1 MIRIKKPLLAPDRL
15 LVQGAA
21 ADFQNRHDYDTN
33 ANDYINLV
41 VEFDI
46 LPGIYGHATVKKA
59 LKDAQKDKCCF
70 CEKEQKDEYGAVEH
84 YRPKMGFKQEKSDPL
99 IKPGYFWLG
108 YTWDNLLFVCSRCN
122 SAEFKGNRFPL
133 KAGSIRAR
141 SHNDDLYYEKPY
153 LINPAKTNPRR
164 HIFFRN
170 EFVKFRSIYGK
181 QTINICGLD
190 RAALNDKRRDLIDDL
205 KYKIIIVKA
214 AHLLNPNDVREAKD
228 FLIKAQK
235 SESKFSATA
244 IDFIRDSGIVLT

>member
-1 MIRIKKPLLAPDRL
+1 MIKIKKTLIAPDRL
-15 LVQGAA
+15 LIQGAA
-21 ADFQNRHDYDTN
+21 ADLQNRIDYDTDPN
-33 ANDYINLV
+33 VYINLT

-46 LPGIYGHATVKKA
+46 LPGIYGHSSVKKA
-59 LKDAQKDKCCF
+59 LKDAQKNKCCF

-84 YRPKMGFKQEKSDPL
+84 YRPKLGFKQEKEDAL

-133 KAGSIRAR
+133 KNGSIRAR
-141 SHNDDLYYEKPY
+141 SHNDELRYEKPY
-153 LINPAKTNPRR
+153 LINPAKTNPRK
-164 HIFFRN
+164 HIYFEN

-214 AHLLNPNDVREAKD
+214 AHLLNPSDVSDAKRS
-228 FLIKAQK
+228 LLQAQK
-235 SESKFSATA
+235 RESKFSAAA
-244 IDFIRDSGIVLT
+244 IDFIKSSGVVLT

>member
-1 MIRIKKPLLAPDRL
+1 MIRIKKPLIAPDRL

-21 ADFQNRHDYDTN
+21 ADQQNRQDYDNNPN
-33 ANDYINLV
+33 AYINLT

-59 LKDAQKDKCCF
+59 LKDAQRSKCCF

-84 YRPKMGFKQEKSDPL
+84 FRPKMGFKQEKDDPL

-122 SAEFKGNRFPL
+122 STEFKGNRFPL
-133 KAGSIRAR
+133 KSGSIRAR
-141 SHNDDLYYEKPY
+141 SHNDDLHYEKPY
-153 LINPAKTNPRR
+153 LINPAKTNPRK
-164 HIFFRN
+164 HIYFKN

-190 RAALNDKRRDLIDDL
+190 RAALNDKRRDVIDNL
-205 KYKIIIVKA
+205 KSKIIIVKA
-214 AHLLNPNDVREAKD
+214 ARFLDPNDVLDAKN
-228 FLIKAQK
+228 FLIQAQK
-235 SESKFSATA
+235 RESKFSATA
-244 IDFIRDSGIVLT
+244 RDFIKDSGVVLT